1 MPVDVVV
8 NRPGSIRLA
17 FLLVLIFFLL
27 LLFSACTGPEVV
39 RPQGSVFFPPVPNP
53 PRVQYLTRISS
64 STDVDGKKL
73 GGLSII
79 AVGDSRAEKPK
90 PIIKPYGITVR
101 DGKLYV
107 CDTSPGRLIVIDP
120 ARKTF
125 EFLKG
130 NYSFGKLKKPI
141 NSALDSEGNL
151 YVADTMRKEVLVYG
165 PSGSF
170 LRAFGK
176 GLEMK
181 PVDVAIDGDYLY
193 VLDLKNHDIKILDR
207 KSGKLLETIGNDSDN
222 KHLLSMPISLDTD
235 PKGSIYVSN
244 MTSGKIINLDRDG
257 HLLGEFGKLG
267 DGFGQFGRPKGLTV
281 DDQGRIYVVDAA
293 HQNVQIFNKD
303 GRLLMFFGDPGL
315 PFGSLNLPAGIA
327 VTSEGIDL
335 FKEYIDPAFQ
345 VEQLIFVTSQ
355 FGPAKISVYG
365 LGELKN

>member
-1 MPVDVVV
+1 MRKPFTSFRCKYLKTALPVV
-8 NRPGSIRLA
+8 
-17 FLLVLIFFLL
+17 LL
-27 LLFSACTGPEVV
+27 LLFFLLSACTGPEVA
-39 RPQGSVFFPPVPNP
+39 RPQGSVFFPPAPNP
-53 PRVQYLTRISS
+53 PRLQYLTKISS
-64 STDVDGKKL
+64 SSDIDGKKL

-79 AVGDSRAEKPK
+79 AVGNTRAEKPK

-101 DGKLYV
+101 NGKLYV

-120 ARKTF
+120 ARKSF

-141 NSALDSEGNL
+141 SSEIDSDGNL
-151 YVADTMRKEVLVYG
+151 YVADTVRKEVVVYG
-165 PSGSF
+165 PSGNF

-181 PVDVAIDGDYLY
+181 PVDVAIYGDYLY
-193 VLDLKNHDIKILDR
+193 VLDLNNHDIKILDR
-207 KSGKLLETIGNDSDN
+207 KSGKHLDTIGKSSNEE
-222 KHLLSMPISLDTD
+222 HLLSLPISIDTD
-235 PKGSIYVSN
+235 PKGSLYISN

-267 DGFGQFGRPKGLTV
+267 DGFGQFGRPKGLAV

-293 HQNVQIFNKD
+293 HQNVQIFDKN

-327 VTSEGIDL
+327 VTSQGIDNY
-335 FKEYIDPAFQ
+335 KEYIDPAFE

-365 LGELKN
+365 LGKMID